1 MHSMTG
7 YGRAFVEIDG
17 RQMTVE
23 VKSVNHRF
31 LDISFRMPRN
41 LMFLEDVAR
50 KAIGAKLSRGHVDVF
65 ITYRNLRTDA
75 RAVQVDEA
83 LFSAYADAL
92 SRLGALSGD
101 LRDDRTLMSVARMPD
116 VMVVTEAEEDQEA
129 VKALL
134 AAALEEA
141 LEQLKAMR
149 AREGEAIRADL
160 SARVDAIERMTAAVE
175 ERYPATVEEYTQR
188 LRAAVEEL
196 VGSNVDES
204 RLLMEVAVMADRS
217 AIAEETVRLHSHVT
231 QLRALFDSAEP
242 IGRRVDFIV
251 QELNREVNTISS
263 KSQDIPITRLTV
275 DMKAE
280 IEKLREQVQNI
291 E

>member
-134 AAALEEA
+134 ATALEEA